1 MFLHNFKYSLKIL
14 LRNKELLFWTFIFP
28 IILGTF
34 FSMAF
39 SKAESNSIHSNIE
52 KEESL
57 NIIDIAIVDSGF
69 YQDNDIYK
77 KTFEYLSD
85 KNNKDRL
92 FNTVVTNLDN
102 AKKLLIDNKIT
113 GYLLFGSDDVRI
125 VVFKNGIN
133 ETILKYVVDEIE
145 SQKEVSSNL
154 IKKEIMDNNGE
165 VNYSDLINKING
177 LFNDDQ
183 VKLNNISNKNL
194 SYTMVEFYTLI
205 AMAALYGSIIAMTA
219 TNKAIA
225 NVSNVGMRSSVAP
238 INKSM
243 ILLGGFLASYIV
255 QVIGLSLLFIYTIFV
270 LKVDYGNDFLAV
282 VLLSLAGSLVGLS
295 LGVTVSTLIKS
306 SEGTK
311 TGIIIAITMFWCYL
325 SGMMGISTKYLFD
338 KNLPFLN
345 KVNPA
350 GMITDGFYSLYYY
363 GVGSRFEKNIIS
375 LIIFSLLLFL
385 ISLISLR
392 RQKYDSI

>member
-14 LRNKELLFWTFIFP
+14 LRNKALLFWTFIFP

-34 FSMAF
+34 FNMAF
-39 SKAESNSIHSNIE
+39 SNIE

-57 NIIDIAIVDSGF
+57 NIIDIAIVDSHF

-77 KTFEYLSD
+77 KTFAYLSD
-85 KNNKDRL
+85 KNNKGRL
-92 FNTVVTNLDN
+92 FNTVVTDLDN
-102 AKKLLIDNKIT
+102 AKKLLTDNKIT
-113 GYLLFGSDDVRI
+113 GYLLFSLDDVRI

-133 ETILKYVVDEIE
+133 ETILKYVVYEIE
-145 SQKEVSSNL
+145 SQKVVSSNL
-154 IKKEIMDNNGE
+154 IKKEIMNNSGE
-165 VNYSDLINKING
+165 VNYSDLINKIND
-177 LFNDDQ
+177 LLSDNQ

-205 AMAALYGSIIAMTA
+205 AMATLYGSIIAMTA

-238 INKSM
+238 IKKSTM
-243 ILLGGFLASYIV
+243 LLGGFLASYIV

-270 LKVDYGNDFLAV
+270 LKVDYGNNFLAV

-295 LGVTVSTLIKS
+295 LGVAVATLIKS

-311 TGIIIAITMFWCYL
+311 TGIIIAITMFWSYL

-345 KVNPA
+345 KLNPA
-350 GMITDGFYSLYYY
+350 NMITDGFYSLYYY
-363 GVGSRFEKNIIS
+363 GVGNRFEKDVIS
-375 LIIFSLLLFL
+375 LIIFSVMLFL
-385 ISLISLR
+385 VSLISLR

>member
-39 SKAESNSIHSNIE
+39 SNIE

-282 VLLSLAGSLVGLS
+282 VLLSLAGSLAGLS

>member
-39 SKAESNSIHSNIE
+39 SNIE

-113 GYLLFGSDDVRI
+113 GYLLFDSDDVRI

-165 VNYSDLINKING
+165 VNYSDLINKINC

-238 INKSM
+238 IKKSM

-282 VLLSLAGSLVGLS
+282 VLLSLAGSLAGLS

>member
-14 LRNKELLFWTFIFP
+14 LRNKALLFWTFIFP

-34 FSMAF
+34 FNMAF
-39 SKAESNSIHSNIE
+39 SNIE

-57 NIIDIAIVDSGF
+57 NIIDIAIVDSHF

-77 KTFEYLSD
+77 KAFAYLSD
-85 KNNKDRL
+85 KNNKGRL
-92 FNTVVTNLDN
+92 FNTVVTDLDN
-102 AKKLLIDNKIT
+102 AKKLLTDNKIT
-113 GYLLFGSDDVRI
+113 GYLLFSLDDVRI

-145 SQKEVSSNL
+145 SQKVVSSNL
-154 IKKEIMDNNGE
+154 IKKEIMNNSGE
-165 VNYSDLINKING
+165 VNYSDLINKIND
-177 LFNDDQ
+177 LLSDNQ
-183 VKLNNISNKNL
+183 VKLNNISNKHL

-205 AMAALYGSIIAMTA
+205 AMATLYGSIIAMTA

-238 INKSM
+238 IKKSTM
-243 ILLGGFLASYIV
+243 LLGGFLASYIV

-270 LKVDYGNDFLAV
+270 LKVDYGNNFLAV
-282 VLLSLAGSLVGLS
+282 ALLSLAGSLVGLS
-295 LGVTVSTLIKS
+295 LGVTVATLIQS

-311 TGIIIAITMFWCYL
+311 TGIIIAITMFWSYL

-345 KVNPA
+345 KLNPA
-350 GMITDGFYSLYYY
+350 NMITDGFYSLYYY
-363 GVGSRFEKNIIS
+363 GVGNRFEKDVIS
-375 LIIFSLLLFL
+375 LIIFSVMLFL
-385 ISLISLR
+385 VSLISLR

>member
-14 LRNKELLFWTFIFP
+14 LRNKALLFWTFIFP

-34 FSMAF
+34 FNMAF
-39 SKAESNSIHSNIE
+39 SNIE

-57 NIIDIAIVDSGF
+57 NIIDIAIVDSDF

-77 KTFEYLSD
+77 KTFAYLSD
-85 KNNKDRL
+85 KNNKGRL
-92 FNTVVTNLDN
+92 FNTVVTDLDN
-102 AKKLLIDNKIT
+102 AKKLLTDNKIT
-113 GYLLFGSDDVRI
+113 GYLLFSLDDVRI

-145 SQKEVSSNL
+145 SQKVVSSNL
-154 IKKEIMDNNGE
+154 IKKEIINNNGE
-165 VNYSDLINKING
+165 VNYSDLINKIND
-177 LFNDDQ
+177 LLSDNQ

-205 AMAALYGSIIAMTA
+205 AMATLYGSIIAMTA

-238 INKSM
+238 IKKSTM
-243 ILLGGFLASYIV
+243 LLGGFLASYIV
-255 QVIGLSLLFIYTIFV
+255 QVIGLSLLFMYTIFV
-270 LKVDYGNDFLAV
+270 LKVDYGNNFLAV

-295 LGVTVSTLIKS
+295 LGVTVATLIKS

-311 TGIIIAITMFWCYL
+311 TGIIIAITMFWSYL

-345 KVNPA
+345 KLNPA
-350 GMITDGFYSLYYY
+350 NMITDGFYSLYYY
-363 GVGSRFEKNIIS
+363 GVGNRFEKDVIS
-375 LIIFSLLLFL
+375 LIIFSVMLFL
-385 ISLISLR
+385 VSLISLR

>member
-14 LRNKELLFWTFIFP
+14 LRNKALLFWTFIFP

-34 FSMAF
+34 FNMAF
-39 SKAESNSIHSNIE
+39 SNIE

-57 NIIDIAIVDSGF
+57 NIIDIAIVDSHF

-77 KTFEYLSD
+77 KTFAYLSD
-85 KNNKDRL
+85 KNNKGRL
-92 FNTVVTNLDN
+92 FNTVVTDLDN
-102 AKKLLIDNKIT
+102 AKKLLTDNKIT
-113 GYLLFGSDDVRI
+113 GYLLFSLDDVRI

-145 SQKEVSSNL
+145 SQKVVSSNL
-154 IKKEIMDNNGE
+154 IKKEIMNNSGE
-165 VNYSDLINKING
+165 VNYSDLINKIND
-177 LFNDDQ
+177 LLSDNQ
-183 VKLNNISNKNL
+183 VRLNNISNKNL

-205 AMAALYGSIIAMTA
+205 AMATLYGSIIAMTA

-238 INKSM
+238 IKKSTM
-243 ILLGGFLASYIV
+243 LLGGFLASYIV

-270 LKVDYGNDFLAV
+270 LKVDYGNNFLAV

-295 LGVTVSTLIKS
+295 LGVAVAILIKS

-311 TGIIIAITMFWCYL
+311 TGIIIAITMFWSYL

-345 KVNPA
+345 KLNPA
-350 GMITDGFYSLYYY
+350 NMITDGFYSLYYY
-363 GVGSRFEKNIIS
+363 GVGNRFEKDVIS
-375 LIIFSLLLFL
+375 LIIFSVMLFL
-385 ISLISLR
+385 VSLISLR

>member
-39 SKAESNSIHSNIE
+39 SNIE

-165 VNYSDLINKING
+165 VNYSDLINKINV

-238 INKSM
+238 IKKSM

-270 LKVDYGNDFLAV
+270 LKVDYGNDFLSV
-282 VLLSLAGSLVGLS
+282 VLLSLAGSLAGLS

>member
-39 SKAESNSIHSNIE
+39 SNIE

-165 VNYSDLINKING
+165 VNYSDLINKIN
-177 LFNDDQ
+177 
-183 VKLNNISNKNL
+183 
-194 SYTMVEFYTLI
+194 E
-205 AMAALYGSIIAMTA
+205 
-219 TNKAIA
+219 
-225 NVSNVGMRSSVAP
+225 
-238 INKSM
+238 
-243 ILLGGFLASYIV
+243 
-255 QVIGLSLLFIYTIFV
+255 
-270 LKVDYGNDFLAV
+270 
-282 VLLSLAGSLVGLS
+282 
-295 LGVTVSTLIKS
+295 
-306 SEGTK
+306 
-311 TGIIIAITMFWCYL
+311 
-325 SGMMGISTKYLFD
+325 
-338 KNLPFLN
+338 
-345 KVNPA
+345 
-350 GMITDGFYSLYYY
+350 
-363 GVGSRFEKNIIS
+363 
-375 LIIFSLLLFL
+375 FL
-385 ISLISLR
+385 I
-392 RQKYDSI
+392 

>member
-14 LRNKELLFWTFIFP
+14 LRNKALLFWTFIFP

-34 FSMAF
+34 FNMAF
-39 SKAESNSIHSNIE
+39 SNIE

-57 NIIDIAIVDSGF
+57 NIIDIAIVDSHF

-77 KTFEYLSD
+77 KAFTYLSD
-85 KNNKDRL
+85 KNNKGRL
-92 FNTVVTNLDN
+92 FNTVVTDLDN
-102 AKKLLIDNKIT
+102 AKKLLTDNKIT
-113 GYLLFGSDDVRI
+113 GYLLFSLDDVRI

-145 SQKEVSSNL
+145 SQKVVSSNL
-154 IKKEIMDNNGE
+154 IKKEIMNNSGE
-165 VNYSDLINKING
+165 VNYSDLINKIND
-177 LFNDDQ
+177 LLSDNQ
-183 VKLNNISNKNL
+183 VRLNNISNKNL

-205 AMAALYGSIIAMTA
+205 AMATLYGSIIAMTA

-238 INKSM
+238 IKKSTM
-243 ILLGGFLASYIV
+243 LLGGFLASYIV

-270 LKVDYGNDFLAV
+270 LKVDYGNNFLAV

-295 LGVTVSTLIKS
+295 LGVAVATLIKS

-311 TGIIIAITMFWCYL
+311 TGIIIAITMFWSYL

-345 KVNPA
+345 KLNPA
-350 GMITDGFYSLYYY
+350 NMITDGFYSLYYY
-363 GVGSRFEKNIIS
+363 GVGNRFEKDVIS
-375 LIIFSLLLFL
+375 LIIFSVMLFL
-385 ISLISLR
+385 VSLISLR

>member
-14 LRNKELLFWTFIFP
+14 LRNKALLFWTFIFP

-34 FSMAF
+34 FNMAF
-39 SKAESNSIHSNIE
+39 SNIE

-57 NIIDIAIVDSGF
+57 NIIDIAIVDSDF

-77 KTFEYLSD
+77 KTFAYLSD
-85 KNNKDRL
+85 KNNKGRL
-92 FNTVVTNLDN
+92 FNTVVTDLDN
-102 AKKLLIDNKIT
+102 AKKLLTDNKIT
-113 GYLLFGSDDVRI
+113 GYLLFSLDDVRI

-145 SQKEVSSNL
+145 SQKVVSSNL
-154 IKKEIMDNNGE
+154 IKKEIINNNGE
-165 VNYSDLINKING
+165 VNYSDLINKIND
-177 LFNDDQ
+177 LLSDNQ
-183 VKLNNISNKNL
+183 VKLNNLSNKNL

-205 AMAALYGSIIAMTA
+205 AMATLYGSIIAMTA

-238 INKSM
+238 IKKSTM
-243 ILLGGFLASYIV
+243 LLGGFLASYIV

-270 LKVDYGNDFLAV
+270 LKVDYGNNFLAV

-295 LGVTVSTLIKS
+295 LGVTVATLIKS

-311 TGIIIAITMFWCYL
+311 TGIIIAITMFWSYL

-345 KVNPA
+345 KLNPA
-350 GMITDGFYSLYYY
+350 NMITDGFYSLYYY
-363 GVGSRFEKNIIS
+363 GVGNRFEKDVIS
-375 LIIFSLLLFL
+375 LIIFSVILFL
-385 ISLISLR
+385 VSLISLR

>member
-39 SKAESNSIHSNIE
+39 SNIE

-92 FNTVVTNLDN
+92 FNAVVTNLDN

-238 INKSM
+238 IKKSM

>member
-39 SKAESNSIHSNIE
+39 SNIE

-113 GYLLFGSDDVRI
+113 GYLLFDSDDVRI

-225 NVSNVGMRSSVAP
+225 NVSNVGRRSSVAT
-238 INKSM
+238 IKKSM

-282 VLLSLAGSLVGLS
+282 VLLSLAGSLAGLS

>member
-14 LRNKELLFWTFIFP
+14 LRNKALLFWTFIFP

-34 FSMAF
+34 FNMAF
-39 SKAESNSIHSNIE
+39 SNIE

-57 NIIDIAIVDSGF
+57 NIIDIAIVDSHF
-69 YQDNDIYK
+69 YQNNDIYK
-77 KTFEYLSD
+77 KTFAYLSD

-92 FNTVVTNLDN
+92 FNTVVTDLDN
-102 AKKLLIDNKIT
+102 AKKLLTDNKIT
-113 GYLLFGSDDVRI
+113 GYLLFSLDDVRI

-145 SQKEVSSNL
+145 SQKVVSSNL
-154 IKKEIMDNNGE
+154 IKKEIMNNSGE
-165 VNYSDLINKING
+165 VNYSDLINKIND
-177 LFNDDQ
+177 LLSDNQ

-205 AMAALYGSIIAMTA
+205 AMATLYGSIIAMTA

-238 INKSM
+238 IKKSTM
-243 ILLGGFLASYIV
+243 LLGGFLASYIV

-270 LKVDYGNDFLAV
+270 LKIDYGNNFLAV

-295 LGVTVSTLIKS
+295 LGVTVATLIKS

-311 TGIIIAITMFWCYL
+311 TGIIIAITMFWSYL

-345 KVNPA
+345 KLNPA
-350 GMITDGFYSLYYY
+350 NMITDGFYSLYYY
-363 GVGSRFEKNIIS
+363 GVGNRFEKDVIS
-375 LIIFSLLLFL
+375 LIIFSVMLFL
-385 ISLISLR
+385 VSLISLR

>member
-14 LRNKELLFWTFIFP
+14 LRNKALLFWTFIFP

-34 FSMAF
+34 FNMAF
-39 SKAESNSIHSNIE
+39 SNIE

-57 NIIDIAIVDSGF
+57 NIIDIAIVDSDF

-77 KTFEYLSD
+77 KTFAYLSD
-85 KNNKDRL
+85 KNNKGRL
-92 FNTVVTNLDN
+92 FNTVVTDLDN
-102 AKKLLIDNKIT
+102 AKKLLTDNKIT
-113 GYLLFGSDDVRI
+113 GYLLFSLDDVRI

-145 SQKEVSSNL
+145 SQKVVSSNL
-154 IKKEIMDNNGE
+154 IKKEIINNNGE
-165 VNYSDLINKING
+165 VNYSDLINKIND
-177 LFNDDQ
+177 LLSDNQ

-205 AMAALYGSIIAMTA
+205 AMATLYGSIIAMTA

-238 INKSM
+238 IKKSTM
-243 ILLGGFLASYIV
+243 LLGGFLASYIV

-270 LKVDYGNDFLAV
+270 LKVDYGNNFLAV

-295 LGVTVSTLIKS
+295 LGVTVATLIKS

-311 TGIIIAITMFWCYL
+311 TGIIIAITMFWSYL

-345 KVNPA
+345 KLNPA
-350 GMITDGFYSLYYY
+350 NMITDGFYSLYYY
-363 GVGSRFEKNIIS
+363 DVGNRFEKDVIS
-375 LIIFSLLLFL
+375 LIIFSVMLFL
-385 ISLISLR
+385 VSLISLR

>member
-39 SKAESNSIHSNIE
+39 SNIE

-113 GYLLFGSDDVRI
+113 GDLLLGSDDVRI
-125 VVFKNGIN
+125 VVFKNGIH

-238 INKSM
+238 IKKSM

-282 VLLSLAGSLVGLS
+282 VLLSLAGSLAGLS

>member
-14 LRNKELLFWTFIFP
+14 LRNKALLFWTFIFP

-34 FSMAF
+34 FNMAF
-39 SKAESNSIHSNIE
+39 SNIE

-57 NIIDIAIVDSGF
+57 NIIDIAIVDSDF

-77 KTFEYLSD
+77 KTFAYLSD
-85 KNNKDRL
+85 KNNKGRL
-92 FNTVVTNLDN
+92 FNTVVTDLDN
-102 AKKLLIDNKIT
+102 AKKLLTDNKIT
-113 GYLLFGSDDVRI
+113 GYLLFSLDDVRI

-154 IKKEIMDNNGE
+154 IKKEIMNNSGE
-165 VNYSDLINKING
+165 VNYSDLINKIND
-177 LFNDDQ
+177 LLSDNQ

-205 AMAALYGSIIAMTA
+205 AMATLYGSIIAMTA

-238 INKSM
+238 IKKSTM
-243 ILLGGFLASYIV
+243 LLGGFLASYIV

-270 LKVDYGNDFLAV
+270 LKVDYGNNFLAV

-295 LGVTVSTLIKS
+295 LGVAVATLIKS

-311 TGIIIAITMFWCYL
+311 TGIIIAITMFWSYL

-345 KVNPA
+345 KLNPA
-350 GMITDGFYSLYYY
+350 NMITDGFYSLYYY
-363 GVGSRFEKNIIS
+363 GVGNRFEKDVIS
-375 LIIFSLLLFL
+375 LIIFSVMLFL
-385 ISLISLR
+385 VSLISLR

>member
-1 MFLHNFKYSLKIL
+1 
-14 LRNKELLFWTFIFP
+14 
-28 IILGTF
+28 
-34 FSMAF
+34 MAF
-39 SKAESNSIHSNIE
+39 SNIE

-238 INKSM
+238 IKKSM

-282 VLLSLAGSLVGLS
+282 VLLSLAGSLAGLS

>member
-39 SKAESNSIHSNIE
+39 SNIE

-238 INKSM
+238 IKKSM

-282 VLLSLAGSLVGLS
+282 VLLSLAGSLAGLS

-306 SEGTK
+306 SERTK

>member
-14 LRNKELLFWTFIFP
+14 LRNKALLFWTFIFP

-34 FSMAF
+34 FNMAF
-39 SKAESNSIHSNIE
+39 SNIE

-57 NIIDIAIVDSGF
+57 NIIDIAIVDSHF

-77 KTFEYLSD
+77 KTFAYLSD
-85 KNNKDRL
+85 KNNKGRL
-92 FNTVVTNLDN
+92 FNTVVTDLDN
-102 AKKLLIDNKIT
+102 AKKLLTDNKIT
-113 GYLLFGSDDVRI
+113 GYLLFSLDDVRI

-145 SQKEVSSNL
+145 SQKVVSSNL
-154 IKKEIMDNNGE
+154 IKKEIINNNGE
-165 VNYSDLINKING
+165 VNYSDLINKIND
-177 LFNDDQ
+177 LLSDNQ

-205 AMAALYGSIIAMTA
+205 AMATLYGSIIAMTA

-238 INKSM
+238 IKKSTM
-243 ILLGGFLASYIV
+243 LLGGFLASYIV

-270 LKVDYGNDFLAV
+270 LKVDYGNNFLAV

-295 LGVTVSTLIKS
+295 LGVAVATLIKS

-311 TGIIIAITMFWCYL
+311 TGIIIAITMFWSYL

-345 KVNPA
+345 KLNPA
-350 GMITDGFYSLYYY
+350 NMITDGFYSLYYY
-363 GVGSRFEKNIIS
+363 GVGNRFEKDVIS
-375 LIIFSLLLFL
+375 LIIFSVMLFL
-385 ISLISLR
+385 VSLISLR

>member
-14 LRNKELLFWTFIFP
+14 LRNKALLFWTFIFP

-34 FSMAF
+34 FNMAF
-39 SKAESNSIHSNIE
+39 SNIE

-57 NIIDIAIVDSGF
+57 NIIDIAIVDSHF

-77 KTFEYLSD
+77 KTFAYLSD
-85 KNNKDRL
+85 KNNKGRL
-92 FNTVVTNLDN
+92 FNTVVTDLDN
-102 AKKLLIDNKIT
+102 AKKLLTDNKIT
-113 GYLLFGSDDVRI
+113 GYLLFSLDDVRI

-145 SQKEVSSNL
+145 SQKVVGSNL
-154 IKKEIMDNNGE
+154 IKKEIMNNSGE
-165 VNYSDLINKING
+165 VNYSDLINKIND
-177 LFNDDQ
+177 LLSDNQ

-205 AMAALYGSIIAMTA
+205 AMATLYGSIIAMTA

-238 INKSM
+238 IKKSTM
-243 ILLGGFLASYIV
+243 LLGGFLASYIV

-270 LKVDYGNDFLAV
+270 LKVDYGNNFLAV

-295 LGVTVSTLIKS
+295 LGVAVATLIKS

-311 TGIIIAITMFWCYL
+311 TGIIIAITMFWSYL

-345 KVNPA
+345 KLNPA
-350 GMITDGFYSLYYY
+350 NMITDGFYSLYYY
-363 GVGSRFEKNIIS
+363 GVGNRFEKDVIS
-375 LIIFSLLLFL
+375 LIIFSVMLFL
-385 ISLISLR
+385 VSLISLR

>member
-39 SKAESNSIHSNIE
+39 SNIE

-183 VKLNNISNKNL
+183 VKLNNLSNKNL

-238 INKSM
+238 IKKSM

-282 VLLSLAGSLVGLS
+282 VLLSLAGSLAGLS

>member
-39 SKAESNSIHSNIE
+39 SNIE

-238 INKSM
+238 IKKSM

-255 QVIGLSLLFIYTIFV
+255 QVIGLGLLFIYTIFV

-282 VLLSLAGSLVGLS
+282 VLLSLAGSLAGLS

>member
-14 LRNKELLFWTFIFP
+14 LRNKALLFWTFIFP

-34 FSMAF
+34 FNMAF
-39 SKAESNSIHSNIE
+39 SNIE

-57 NIIDIAIVDSGF
+57 NIIDIAIVDSDF

-77 KTFEYLSD
+77 KAFAYLSD
-85 KNNKDRL
+85 KNNKGRL
-92 FNTVVTNLDN
+92 FNTVVTDLDN
-102 AKKLLIDNKIT
+102 AKKLLTDNKIT
-113 GYLLFGSDDVRI
+113 GYLLFSLDDVRI

-145 SQKEVSSNL
+145 SQKVVSSNL
-154 IKKEIMDNNGE
+154 IKKEIMNNSGE
-165 VNYSDLINKING
+165 VNYSDLINKIND
-177 LFNDDQ
+177 LLSDNQ

-205 AMAALYGSIIAMTA
+205 AMTTLYGSIIAMTA

-238 INKSM
+238 IKKSTM
-243 ILLGGFLASYIV
+243 LLGGFLASYIV

-270 LKVDYGNDFLAV
+270 LKVDYGNNFLAV

-295 LGVTVSTLIKS
+295 LGVAVATLIKS

-311 TGIIIAITMFWCYL
+311 TGIIIAITMFWSYL

-345 KVNPA
+345 KLNPA
-350 GMITDGFYSLYYY
+350 NMITDGFYSLYYY
-363 GVGSRFEKNIIS
+363 GVGNRFEKDVIS
-375 LIIFSLLLFL
+375 LIIFSVMLFL
-385 ISLISLR
+385 VSLISLR

>member
-14 LRNKELLFWTFIFP
+14 LRNKALLFWTFIFP

-34 FSMAF
+34 FNMAF
-39 SKAESNSIHSNIE
+39 SNIE

-57 NIIDIAIVDSGF
+57 NIIDIAIVDSHF

-77 KTFEYLSD
+77 KAFTYLSD
-85 KNNKDRL
+85 KNNKGRL
-92 FNTVVTNLDN
+92 FNTVVTDLDN
-102 AKKLLIDNKIT
+102 AKKLLTDNKIT
-113 GYLLFGSDDVRI
+113 GYLLFSLDDVRI

-145 SQKEVSSNL
+145 SQKVVSSNL
-154 IKKEIMDNNGE
+154 IKKEIMNNSGE
-165 VNYSDLINKING
+165 VNYSDLINKIND
-177 LFNDDQ
+177 LLSDNQ

-205 AMAALYGSIIAMTA
+205 AMATLYGSLIAMTA

-238 INKSM
+238 IKKSTM
-243 ILLGGFLASYIV
+243 LLGGFLASYIV

-270 LKVDYGNDFLAV
+270 LKVDYGNNFLAV

-295 LGVTVSTLIKS
+295 LGVAVATQIKS

-311 TGIIIAITMFWCYL
+311 TGIIIAITMFWSYL

-345 KVNPA
+345 KLNPA
-350 GMITDGFYSLYYY
+350 NMITDGFYSLYYY
-363 GVGSRFEKNIIS
+363 GVGNRFEKDVIS
-375 LIIFSLLLFL
+375 LIIFSVMLFL
-385 ISLISLR
+385 VSLISLR

>member
-39 SKAESNSIHSNIE
+39 SNIE

-113 GYLLFGSDDVRI
+113 GYLLFGSEDVRI
-125 VVFKNGIN
+125 VVFKIGIN

-238 INKSM
+238 IKKSM

-282 VLLSLAGSLVGLS
+282 VLLSLAGSLAGLS

>member
-14 LRNKELLFWTFIFP
+14 LRNKALLFWTFIFP

-34 FSMAF
+34 FNMAF
-39 SKAESNSIHSNIE
+39 SNIE

-57 NIIDIAIVDSGF
+57 NIIDIAIVDSHF
-69 YQDNDIYK
+69 YQNNDIYK
-77 KTFEYLSD
+77 KTFAYLSD

-92 FNTVVTNLDN
+92 FNTVVTDLDN
-102 AKKLLIDNKIT
+102 AKKLLTDNKIT
-113 GYLLFGSDDVRI
+113 GYLLFSLDDVRI

-145 SQKEVSSNL
+145 SQKVVSSNL
-154 IKKEIMDNNGE
+154 IKKEIMNNSGE
-165 VNYSDLINKING
+165 VNYSDLINKIND
-177 LFNDDQ
+177 LLSDNQ

-205 AMAALYGSIIAMTA
+205 AMATLYGSIIAMTA

-238 INKSM
+238 IKKSTM
-243 ILLGGFLASYIV
+243 LLGGFLASYIV

-270 LKVDYGNDFLAV
+270 LKVDYGNNFLAV

-295 LGVTVSTLIKS
+295 LGVAVATLIKS

-311 TGIIIAITMFWCYL
+311 TGIILAITMFWSYL

-345 KVNPA
+345 KLNPA
-350 GMITDGFYSLYYY
+350 NMITDGFYSLYYY
-363 GVGSRFEKNIIS
+363 GVGNRFEKDVIS
-375 LIIFSLLLFL
+375 LIIFSVMLFL
-385 ISLISLR
+385 VSLISLR

>member
-39 SKAESNSIHSNIE
+39 SNIE

-113 GYLLFGSDDVRI
+113 GYLLFDSDDVII

-238 INKSM
+238 IKKSM

-282 VLLSLAGSLVGLS
+282 VLLSLAGSLAGLS

>member
-39 SKAESNSIHSNIE
+39 SNIE

-238 INKSM
+238 IKKSM

-282 VLLSLAGSLVGLS
+282 VLLSLAGSLAGLS

>member
-39 SKAESNSIHSNIE
+39 SNIE

-225 NVSNVGMRSSVAP
+225 NVSNVGLRSSVAP
-238 INKSM
+238 IKKSM

-282 VLLSLAGSLVGLS
+282 VLLSLAGSLAGLS

>member
-14 LRNKELLFWTFIFP
+14 LRNKALLFWTFIFP

-34 FSMAF
+34 FNMAF
-39 SKAESNSIHSNIE
+39 SNIE

-57 NIIDIAIVDSGF
+57 NIIDIAIVDSDF

-77 KTFEYLSD
+77 KTFAYLSD
-85 KNNKDRL
+85 KNNKGRL
-92 FNTVVTNLDN
+92 FNTVVTDLDN
-102 AKKLLIDNKIT
+102 AKKLLTDNKIT
-113 GYLLFGSDDVRI
+113 GYLLFSLDDVRI

-145 SQKEVSSNL
+145 SQKIVSSNL
-154 IKKEIMDNNGE
+154 IKKEIINNNGE
-165 VNYSDLINKING
+165 VNYSDLINKIND
-177 LFNDDQ
+177 LLSDNQ

-205 AMAALYGSIIAMTA
+205 AMATLYGSIIAMTA

-238 INKSM
+238 IKKSTM
-243 ILLGGFLASYIV
+243 LLGGFLASYIV

-270 LKVDYGNDFLAV
+270 LKVDYGNNFLAV

-295 LGVTVSTLIKS
+295 LGVTVATLIKS

-311 TGIIIAITMFWCYL
+311 TGIIIAITMFWSYL

-345 KVNPA
+345 KLNPA
-350 GMITDGFYSLYYY
+350 NMITDGFYSLYYY
-363 GVGSRFEKNIIS
+363 GVGNRFEKDVIS
-375 LIIFSLLLFL
+375 LIIFSVMLFL
-385 ISLISLR
+385 VSLISLR

>member
-39 SKAESNSIHSNIE
+39 SNIE

-154 IKKEIMDNNGE
+154 VKKEIMDNNGE

-238 INKSM
+238 IKKSM

-282 VLLSLAGSLVGLS
+282 VLLSLAGSLAGLS

>member
-39 SKAESNSIHSNIE
+39 SNIE

-113 GYLLFGSDDVRI
+113 GYLLFDSDDVRI

-238 INKSM
+238 IKKSM
-243 ILLGGFLASYIV
+243 ILLGDFLASYIV

-282 VLLSLAGSLVGLS
+282 VLLSLAGSLAGLS

>member
-14 LRNKELLFWTFIFP
+14 LRNKALLFWTFIFP

-34 FSMAF
+34 FNMAF
-39 SKAESNSIHSNIE
+39 SNIE

-57 NIIDIAIVDSGF
+57 NIIDIAIVDSDF

-77 KTFEYLSD
+77 KTFAYLSD
-85 KNNKDRL
+85 KNNKGRL
-92 FNTVVTNLDN
+92 FNIVVTDLDN
-102 AKKLLIDNKIT
+102 AKKLLTDNKIT
-113 GYLLFGSDDVRI
+113 GYLLFSLDDVRI

-145 SQKEVSSNL
+145 SQKVVSSNL
-154 IKKEIMDNNGE
+154 IKKEIINNNGE
-165 VNYSDLINKING
+165 VNYSDLINKIND
-177 LFNDDQ
+177 LLSDNQ

-205 AMAALYGSIIAMTA
+205 AMATLYGSIIAMTA

-238 INKSM
+238 IKKSTM
-243 ILLGGFLASYIV
+243 LLGGFLASYIV

-270 LKVDYGNDFLAV
+270 LKVDYGNNFLAV

-295 LGVTVSTLIKS
+295 LGVAVATLIKS

-311 TGIIIAITMFWCYL
+311 TGIIIAITMFWSYL

-345 KVNPA
+345 KLNPA
-350 GMITDGFYSLYYY
+350 NMITDGFYSLYYY
-363 GVGSRFEKNIIS
+363 GVGNRFEKDVIS
-375 LIIFSLLLFL
+375 LIIFSVMLFL
-385 ISLISLR
+385 VSLISLR

>member
-28 IILGTF
+28 IVLGTF

-39 SKAESNSIHSNIE
+39 SNIE

-238 INKSM
+238 IKKSM